1 MIFWEDINCPLKLWW
16 WTFCID
22 LATFCRV
29 YLRLV
34 INSGLRS
41 TEGSNQS
48 GSNGMSTINS
58 TSIQSYLH
66 VLLHNKSYYLVKRI
80 MEMGFCKWA
89 KWKVNCSVLQP
100 AIARWR
106 RRRRRL
112 PRRLCQFLQW
122 NFHILFQLHCIKSFM
137 HLSFSLYLALRAAC
151 WLLPFANV

>member
-1 MIFWEDINCPLKLWW
+1 MILWEDKNCPLKNWL
-16 WTFCID
+16 WTFYIY
-22 LATFCRV
+22 LAKFWCV

-34 INSGLRS
+34 INSSLWSR
-41 TEGSNQS
+41 E
-48 GSNGMSTINS
+48 GSNGMSTIN
-58 TSIQSYLH
+58 IW
-66 VLLHNKSYYLVKRI
+66 LLYPELIVCTTTYLVLRI

-106 RRRRRL
+106 RGGRRRRL

-137 HLSFSLYLALRAAC
+137 HLSFKSLLGASGCLLL
-151 WLLPFANV
+151 LLPFANV

>member
-1 MIFWEDINCPLKLWW
+1 MILWEDKNCPLKNWL
-16 WTFCID
+16 WTFYIY
-22 LATFCRV
+22 LAKFWCV

-34 INSGLRS
+34 INSSLWSR
-41 TEGSNQS
+41 E
-48 GSNGMSTINS
+48 GSNGMSTIN
-58 TSIQSYLH
+58 IW
-66 VLLHNKSYYLVKRI
+66 LLYPELIVCTTTYLVLRI

-106 RRRRRL
+106 RGGRRRRL

-137 HLSFSLYLALRAAC
+137 HLSFKSLLGASGCLL
-151 WLLPFANV
+151 LLPFANV